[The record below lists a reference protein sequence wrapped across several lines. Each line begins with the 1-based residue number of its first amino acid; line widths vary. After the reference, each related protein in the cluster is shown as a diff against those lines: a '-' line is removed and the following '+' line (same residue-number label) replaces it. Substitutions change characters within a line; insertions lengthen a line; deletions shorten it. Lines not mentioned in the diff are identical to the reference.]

1 MSLIQHLPHRLWL
14 LALVTVLL
22 ALFATGLGTS
32 QAQLDPENAVIQD
45 LAERSDVDASEVDVT
60 RLDAATWND
69 ACLGAAEAD
78 ELCAQVLTDGWVIW
92 ISDGSGVFRY
102 HTNLD
107 GSALR
112 LAASG
117 LTLDE
122 ASSAKLPEGAVGRPT
137 ERPEPFEEEPDGP
150 ILVLEPGVGTV
161 SEFLAGLE
169 ATGVPAALREIA
181 LTRAEI
187 PVSSAG
193 QIGAD
198 GTTIEVYDL
207 GSAAAGEMLLN
218 ALRSEGSVLSANV
231 TYWVAGQ
238 IAVVLTE
245 APSHLDL
252 QDTISSIVG
261 PPALLT
267 IATLPPPSTDTSGGD
282 GELVPEVLPSTG
294 TGGVGDRSSGISAW
308 LWVAISGGFTLLV
321 AVGLMAAGSRLS
333 RRPR

>member
-1 MSLIQHLPHRLWL
+1 MSLIQRLPHRLWL
-14 LALVTVLL
+14 LALATILL
-22 ALFATGLGTS
+22 AVFAVGIGTS

-45 LAERSDVDASEVDVT
+45 LAERFDVDASGVDVT
-60 RLDAATWND
+60 RLAAVTWND
-69 ACLGAAEAD
+69 ACLGAADAD

-92 ISDGSGVFRY
+92 ISDGSEVFRY

-117 LTLDE
+117 LTLDD
-122 ASSAKLPEGAVGRPT
+122 ASSAELPEGAVGRPS

-150 ILVLEPGVGTV
+150 VLVLKPGAGTV
-161 SEFLAGLE
+161 SEFLDGLD
-169 ATGVPAALREIA
+169 AAGVPAALREIA
-181 LTRAEI
+181 ITRAEI

-207 GSAAAGEMLLN
+207 GSEAAAEMLLN

-245 APSHLDL
+245 APSHPDL
-252 QDTISSIVG
+252 ESTISSIVG

-282 GELVPEVLPSTG
+282 GAVVPEVLPSTG
-294 TGGVGDRSSGISAW
+294 TGGVGEPSSGISAW

-321 AVGLMAAGSRLS
+321 AVGLMATGLRLS